1 MSGKSRRF
9 AKKVMGPTLRETLL
23 YGNGGELWQRCW
35 KIRGWFSSDRH
46 NLCQTFCLQTFVHNV
61 CRNSRLLIY
70 LKLHCCLLSNL
81 LSSDSSRSWSEA
93 FHTIEKVSRLFKK
106 VQPDQKLSRESRK
119 SGNFSNCQETFQT
132 VRTNCPKC
140 PDTSQIGN
148 FSYCPETFLI
158 IQKLS
163 VS

>member
-46 NLCQTFCLQTFVHNV
+46 NLCQTFCLQTFVHSV

-70 LKLHCCLLSNL
+70 SKLHCCLLSNL

-93 FHTIEKVSRLFKK
+93 FHTVEKARTLLKKFRDFPKKSRLT
-106 VQPDQKLSRESRK
+106 R
-119 SGNFSNCQETFQT
+119 NFQGKTENQETFQT
-132 VRTNCPKC
+132 VRKLSRQLEQTVQSVR
-140 PDTSQIGN
+140 TLLRLG
-148 FSYCPETFLI
+148 TFHI
-158 IQKLS
+158 VQKLS
-163 VS
+163 